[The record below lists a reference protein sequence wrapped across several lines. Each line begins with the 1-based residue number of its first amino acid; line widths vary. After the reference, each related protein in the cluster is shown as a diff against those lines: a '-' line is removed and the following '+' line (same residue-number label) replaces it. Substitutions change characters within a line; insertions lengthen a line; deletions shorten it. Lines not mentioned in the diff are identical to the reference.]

1 MLLRGRLWLGERR
14 RGASFRGQY
23 EAWDSLGESEG
34 GDVAYEDEGPGNIVF
49 FFMKVVN
56 EEDENAGDDDGG
68 EKLAQSQEV
77 EGEGR
82 V

>member
-1 MLLRGRLWLGERR
+1 
-14 RGASFRGQY
+14 
-23 EAWDSLGESEG
+23 
-34 GDVAYEDEGPGNIVF
+34 
-49 FFMKVVN
+49 MKVVN

>member
-1 MLLRGRLWLGERR
+1 MGFVGRR
-14 RGASFRGQY
+14 
-23 EAWDSLGESEG
+23 SEG
-34 GDVAYEDEGPGNIVF
+34 GDFAYEDEGPGNIEF